1 MQFFC
6 ADLSNCQLTSFPEGV
21 FQLLRGVSDNIHVI
35 SLANNEMK
43 AISSKFFST
52 FTQLKGRKICQIVDL
67 KQTYVCC
74 WQRCSLLSGFICFPE
89 VDLQGN
95 VLTKLPDN
103 IAELQHLTA
112 VNLANNSFSAFPD
125 KLTEIATLERINLEG
140 NRIAGKNALICPVV
154 NSDVPKITSF
164 SLFSCFSQQRYPWRN
179 CPTWRRWSGWTW
191 GQTLWA
197 PALKLLCSL
206 PTNLMFCQQM
216 SLRLYAS
223 VINILFWTGCG
234 FNYWSCKL

>member
-1 MQFFC
+1 MAEAVANVVQRIY
-6 ADLSNCQLTSFPEGV
+6 AVMEGDKDSLDLSNCQLTSFPEGV

-52 FTQLKGRKICQIVDL
+52 FTQLK
-67 KQTYVCC
+67 
-74 WQRCSLLSGFICFPE
+74 E

-179 CPTWRRWSGWTW
+179 CPTWRR
-191 GQTLWA
+191 
-197 PALKLLCSL
+197 
-206 PTNLMFCQQM
+206 
-216 SLRLYAS
+216 
-223 VINILFWTGCG
+223 
-234 FNYWSCKL
+234 